1 MTLQKVSQIFTK
13 ILLLALYTKLF
24 HIVFLA
30 IFLTI
35 GNNALYSQEI
45 KPKKSFKKEKKVT
58 STNDNEAS
66 IKIDSTKTDEITST
80 ETIEI
85 NLKKDD
91 TIKKKSVLEGIV
103 TRKAK
108 DYEKA
113 NQKTKELTLYNEA
126 ELYYTDIELKAGIIV
141 LNYEKNEVYAGR
153 IKDSLG
159 NYTQYPVFKQGSNII
174 EPDSIRFNFKT
185 KKALVWNSRTKQGEM
200 NIKAEVSKREN
211 DSVYFLKNARI
222 TTSKNIDDPE
232 YYFLVRKVKFVPGK
246 KVVAGLTNLV
256 IVDVPTPIGLPFA
269 YFPMTDES
277 TSGFIVPTPGQSNQ
291 QGYFLQNG
299 GYYFALSDYYDLAVL
314 GDYYTNGSYGLRF
327 ESNYAKRYKFNGRM
341 NFRFE
346 NNIQSEKGLSDY
358 VKSRQYNIQWSHSQ
372 DAKAAANSRFSA
384 SVNLGSS
391 QYFRQ
396 SVNLANIGSGLN
408 NNLSSSVS
416 YSKTFQTVPQVNFSL
431 SATHNQNTN
440 TEIINMTLPTL
451 QASVDRIFPFAP
463 KDGAKKGFIKNIN
476 FQYNLRGENRIAT
489 ADSLFFKPQMF
500 RDAKTGFQHSIPIST
515 NFKIFKYFSVTT
527 GASYNEVWALNT
539 IEKSFSTVENK
550 VLTEDV
556 KGFDAF
562 RTYNFNAS
570 IGTTVYGT
578 FDFGED
584 KKFQALR
591 HVMRPSVSYGYTPS
605 FDQYYDTYAIDA
617 TGNTYQEYTRFEGGL
632 FGAPGKSYSNSLG
645 FSLSNT
651 FEAKVRDDEST
662 KGEPKKV
669 MLLNNLNFSASY
681 NLAADSLA
689 WSPMRVSG
697 GTQLFKQKM
706 NLNFGTTLDPYAIDN
721 SGRRIEKYNID
732 NGGSLFR
739 MTSANMTINYGFSS
753 SDGDKKDDSSSQTE
767 QNGGRQDDLFGT
779 GTNLNDNRQS
789 LFNDDKDKE
798 EKKNDEWYNTKLPWD
813 LRLAYSVTYNN
824 SNRQNEIASHSLMVS
839 GNIEMAPRWKVG
851 VSSGYDFKQKGVTFT
866 QLRFERDLE
875 SWRMSFNWVP
885 FGNNTY
891 WGFFIGISSS
901 ILSDIKWEKNQ
912 LPDRVF
918 R

>member
-1 MTLQKVSQIFTK
+1 MALQKVSQIFTK

-35 GNNALYSQEI
+35 GNTASYSQEI
-45 KPKKSFKKEKKVT
+45 KPKKSFGKEKKVLPIDDA
-58 STNDNEAS
+58 TNLIANDTMYVSA
-66 IKIDSTKTDEITST
+66 IDTNKVA
-80 ETIEI
+80 TIAI
-85 NLKKDD
+85 KKDSI
-91 TIKKKSVLEGIV
+91 IKKPLLEGIV
-103 TRKAK
+103 KRKAK

-159 NYTQYPVFKQGSNII
+159 NYTQYPVFKQGTNVI

-185 KKALVWNSRTKQGEM
+185 KKALIWNSRTQQGEM
-200 NIKAEVSKREN
+200 NIKAEISKREN
-211 DSVYFLKNARI
+211 DSVIFLKNARI
-222 TTSKNIDDPE
+222 TTAKDIEDPE
-232 YYFLVRKVKFVPGK
+232 YYFFVSKVKFVPKK
-246 KVVAGLTNLV
+246 KVVVGPTNLV
-256 IVDVPTPIGLPFA
+256 IADVPTPLILPFA
-269 YFPMTDES
+269 YFPMTEES
-277 TSGFIVPTPGQSNQ
+277 TSGLIVPTPGQSNQ

-299 GYYFALSDYYDLAVL
+299 GYYFALTDYYDLAIL

-327 ESNYAKRYKFNGRM
+327 ESSYAKRYKFTGRV
-341 NFRFE
+341 NFRLE
-346 NNIQSEKGLSDY
+346 NNIQSEKGLPDY
-358 VKSRQYNIQWSHSQ
+358 VKSRNYNIQWSHSQ

-396 SVNLANIGSGLN
+396 SVNLANIGAGLN

-416 YSKTFQTVPQVNFSL
+416 YSKTLQTIPQVNFSL

-463 KDGAKKGFIKNIN
+463 ADGAKKGFIKNIN
-476 FQYNLRGENRIAT
+476 LQYNIRGENRIST

-500 RDAKTGFQHSIPIST
+500 RDAKTGFQHTVPIST
-515 NFKIFKYFSVTT
+515 NFKVFKYFSITT
-527 GASYNEVWALNT
+527 GASYNEVWTLNT
-539 IEKSFSTVENK
+539 IEKSFNATTDK
-550 VLTEDV
+550 VQTTDL

-562 RTYNFNAS
+562 RTYSFNAS

-578 FDFGED
+578 FEFGED
-584 KKFQALR
+584 KKIQALR
-591 HVMRPSVSYGYTPS
+591 HVIRPSVSYGYTPS

-617 TGNTYQEYTRFEGGL
+617 TGRTFEEYTRFEGGL
-632 FGAPGKSYSNSLG
+632 FGTPSQGYSNSIG
-645 FSLSNT
+645 FSVSNT
-651 FEAKVRDDEST
+651 FEAKVRDDES
-662 KGEPKKV
+662 KKDEPKKV
-669 MLLNNLNFSASY
+669 MLLNNLNFQTSY
-681 NLAADSLA
+681 NIAADSLA
-689 WSPMRVSG
+689 WQPLRVSG
-697 GTQLFKQKM
+697 GTQFFKDKM
-706 NLNFGTTLDPYAIDN
+706 TVNFGTSLDPYAIDN
-721 SGRRIEKYNID
+721 SGKRIEKYNLD

-739 MTSANMTINYGFSS
+739 MTSANLTMNYRFSS
-753 SDGDKKDDSSSQTE
+753 TDLDKKDNPSQTA
-767 QNGGRQDDLFGT
+767 QNGGRTDDLFGT
-779 GTNLNDNRQS
+779 ANQLNDNRQS
-789 LFNDDKDKE
+789 LFNKDDK
-798 EKKNDEWYNTKLPWD
+798 EKKDDEWYNLTLPWD
-813 LRLAYSVTYNN
+813 LSLAYSVTYNN
-824 SNRQNEIASHSLMVS
+824 SNRQNEIASNSLMAS
-839 GNIEMAPRWKVG
+839 GNVELAPRWKVG
-851 VSSGYDFKQKGVTFT
+851 ISSGYDFKQKGVTFT

-885 FGNNTY
+885 FGANSY

-901 ILSDIKWEKNQ
+901 VLSDIKWEKNQ
-912 LPDRVF
+912 IPDRVF